1 MGVGRKTRARSLLKA
16 GEEELDEV
24 VTEELAEVFP
34 EVVPEAAVTVA
45 EAEAEEDAEN
55 ANNPKSLLG
64 NLNLNNPFSI
74 TDTTVRTKNP
84 S

>member
-16 GEEELDEV
+16 GE
-24 VTEELAEVFP
+24 EELAEVFP